1 LHKVAFTDELCAI
14 GDTFLHK
21 VVPPDVHPAL
31 SPSIEALCAN
41 FSIFIQDSGAGNMG
55 WEGLWKVVVE
65 PLMAFLYGWRSKS
78 IQEVSLKWIGGAT
91 VLGQVLQ

>member
-1 LHKVAFTDELCAI
+1 MD
-14 GDTFLHK
+14 
-21 VVPPDVHPAL
+21 
-31 SPSIEALCAN
+31 
-41 FSIFIQDSGAGNMG
+41 

-78 IQEVSLKWIGGAT
+78 IQDVRLKWIGCAT